1 MDSTETVVSRQA
13 EKRPRAS
20 LGVWLRGIVKT
31 NEFALLML
39 LVIGIALVTSR
50 NPRFLAASNIGTLGR
65 DIALIGLLGVGECFT
80 ILLGGIDLSIG
91 SVYGLSGV
99 LVAFFSVPPSPGQL
113 ISTMGLPVPIAIILT
128 LFIGTLFG
136 VFHGLF
142 VSKLKMHGFLIT
154 LVTLVLARG
163 LAIAITTGYP
173 ISGIPQELL
182 PIAQSSWLNIP
193 IPFIILIIV
202 VIIAVVF
209 TRFTYIGRQ
218 IYAVGGNNEAARLS
232 GVPVDRR
239 IILCYALSS
248 FCAALVGIISAGR
261 LTSGHPSAGEGAE
274 LIAIAACV
282 LGGIS
287 LYGGQGTIIGVLIGA
302 MIMGSLQ
309 NATIILEVSPYFQ
322 QIVLGLVLLTA
333 ITFDFWRRR
342 RLTRS
347 G

>member
-1 MDSTETVVSRQA
+1 MGSTETVVSEHGVKQ
-13 EKRPRAS
+13 PRGS
-20 LGVWLRGIVKT
+20 LGAWLRGIVRT

-39 LVIGIALVTSR
+39 LVIGVALVTSR
-50 NPRFLAASNIGTLGR
+50 NPRFLAPSNIGTLGR

-80 ILLGGIDLSIG
+80 ILLGGIDLSVG

-113 ISTMGLPVPIAIILT
+113 ISTVGLPVPIAIILT
-128 LFIGTLFG
+128 LCIGTLFG

-202 VIIAVVF
+202 VIIAVIF

-218 IYAVGGNNEAARLS
+218 IYAVGGNTEAARLS

-239 IILCYALSS
+239 IILCYALCS

-309 NATIILEVSPYFQ
+309 NATIILEISPYFQ

-342 RLTRS
+342 RLNRS